1 MAVLRE
7 YETLYIVAPDQS
19 EDEQKGVIEGLNEI
33 VTKAG
38 GEIIKSEIWGKRR
51 LAYPIKKRTDGI
63 YILLRTKG
71 GSNLNR
77 DIDTYIRRTPGIL
90 RHLTTVVTKQQLNEE
105 ARQRDLA
112 VKRAEE
118 ARLAAEAAA
127 KREAEAAEAR
137 AAAEAAS
144 QQEGAAEDSAATSGE
159 PVTSAS
165 EPASEEA
172 AG

>member
-7 YETLYIVAPDQS
+7 YETLYIVAPDLS
-19 EDEQKGVIEGLNEI
+19 EDEQKGVIDGLNDI

-38 GEIIKSEIWGKRR
+38 GEIIKSEVWGKRR
-51 LAYPIKKRTDGI
+51 LAYPIKKRTDGV
-63 YILLRTKG
+63 YVLLRTKG

-77 DIDTYIRRTPGIL
+77 DVDTFIRRTPGIL

-105 ARQRDLA
+105 ARQRDLTA
-112 VKRAEE
+112 KRAEE

-137 AAAEAAS
+137 AAAEAA
-144 QQEGAAEDSAATSGE
+144 GVAENAKDETAPSGDE
-159 PVTSAS
+159 EMTSANES
-165 EPASEEA
+165 ASDEA
-172 AG
+172 VG

>member
-19 EDEQKGVIEGLNEI
+19 EDDQKGVIEGLNEI
-33 VTKAG
+33 VTKGG
-38 GEIIKSEIWGKRR
+38 GEIIKSEVWGKRR
-51 LAYPIKKRTDGI
+51 LAYPIKKRTDGV
-63 YILLRTKG
+63 YVLLRTKG

-77 DIDTYIRRTPGIL
+77 EIDTYIRRTPGIL

-105 ARQRDLA
+105 ARQRDLTA
-112 VKRAEE
+112 KRAEE
-118 ARLAAEAAA
+118 ARMAAEAAA

-137 AAAEAAS
+137 AAAEAAGLA
-144 QQEGAAEDSAATSGE
+144 EGAIAETAPAAED
-159 PVTSAS
+159 VTSS
-165 EPASEEA
+165 TEPASEEA